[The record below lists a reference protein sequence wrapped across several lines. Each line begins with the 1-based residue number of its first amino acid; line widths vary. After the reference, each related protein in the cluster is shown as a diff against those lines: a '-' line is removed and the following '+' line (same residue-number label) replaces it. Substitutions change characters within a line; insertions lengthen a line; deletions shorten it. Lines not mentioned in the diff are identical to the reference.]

1 MKNVEY
7 NALLKMHLCGLKA
20 KYFPRTVYSK
30 TRNFLFKQLELSEG
44 TSRALRILNKG
55 REYLLPKPEED
66 LDAESAEEHSDLP
79 EQSSESSSDD
89 SSSETSESSC
99 ESYNVDEDESSEE
112 LSSVEETE
120 TASMVERAPTT
131 SDEVPSNL
139 AVVLGEGISQISE
152 SDYQTALASTSSAD
166 DVVNTVQGYDNIE
179 DDMQQYV
186 NDNCSGK
193 WRFNSKYLR
202 KIHIV
207 VSEGKYKKKKCC
219 LYCPF
224 EDIKDATMVA
234 KLHRHLQSF
243 HQRELRVSNLRR
255 INQEIE
261 ELEGSKEI
269 ATTERDLRKLHKEK
283 DQTYRLITYE
293 GQYKYKIAV
302 FKKCIE
308 RNRFTDKLIVVRD
321 PTETENPTADNYAPC
336 PDCLGFF
343 MRKTMYRHKLDCP
356 AVTKSSHK
364 EGKNKNI
371 KAAIFALMLEIK
383 ANHNTPFQ
391 EFLYNNLRNDPVA
404 ELIRNDP
411 LIKYVGE
418 YYFNK
423 RKSDEGYNQIR
434 DRMRIMA
441 KLVLQLECSYLIELI
456 RPDMWSRVKEAV
468 SKNFAKS
475 YQVKMGSILKT
486 AAAFLQNQA
495 FVWEKKEI
503 SQQAKQFQKIID
515 TEWAQ
520 ISAPAKYE

>member
-1 MKNVEY
+1 MVLERNIFSE
-7 NALLKMHLCGLKA
+7 LC
-20 KYFPRTVYSK
+20 FPERI
-30 TRNFLFKQLELSEG
+30 RFFLFKQLELSEG

-55 REYLLPKPEED
+55 REYLTPKPEED
-66 LDAESAEEHSDLP
+66 VDSDSAEEHSDIP
-79 EQSSESSSDD
+79 EQSSESS
-89 SSSETSESSC
+89 SESSC
-99 ESYNVDEDESSEE
+99 ESYNVDEDEGSEE
-112 LSSVEETE
+112 LSSEEETK
-120 TASMVERAPTT
+120 TASTAERAPSTPNKV
-131 SDEVPSNL
+131 SSNQT
-139 AVVLGEGISQISE
+139 VVLGEGISQISE
-152 SDYQTALASTSSAD
+152 SSYQTALASTSSAGPD
-166 DVVNTVQGYDNIE
+166 DVANTMEGYDNIE

-186 NDNCSGK
+186 NANCSGK

-219 LYCPF
+219 PYCPF

-234 KLHRHLQSF
+234 KLHLQSF

-255 INQEIE
+255 INLEIE

-269 ATTERDLRKLHKEK
+269 ATSERDLRKLHKEK
-283 DQTYRLITYE
+283 DQTYRLISYE
-293 GQYKYKIAV
+293 GQYKYNIAV

-308 RNRFTDKLIVVRD
+308 TNRFTDKLIVVRD
-321 PTETENPTADNYAPC
+321 PTEMENPTADNYAPC

-404 ELIRNDP
+404 ELIRIDP

-495 FVWEKKEI
+495 FVWVKKEI
-503 SQQAKQFQKIID
+503 SQQAKHFQKIID

>member
-1 MKNVEY
+1 MD
-7 NALLKMHLCGLKA
+7 
-20 KYFPRTVYSK
+20 S
-30 TRNFLFKQLELSEG
+30 
-44 TSRALRILNKG
+44 
-55 REYLLPKPEED
+55 D
-66 LDAESAEEHSDLP
+66 SAEEHSDIP

-89 SSSETSESSC
+89 SSSETSESPC
-99 ESYNVDEDESSEE
+99 ESYNVDEDEGSEE
-112 LSSVEETE
+112 LSSEDETK
-120 TASMVERAPTT
+120 TASTAERAT
-131 SDEVPSNL
+131 STPNKVSNQT
-139 AVVLGEGISQISE
+139 VVLGEGISQISE
-152 SDYQTALASTSSAD
+152 SSYQTALASTSSAGPD
-166 DVVNTVQGYDNIE
+166 DVANTMEGYDNIE

-186 NDNCSGK
+186 NANCSGK

-202 KIHIV
+202 KTHIV

-219 LYCPF
+219 PYCPF
-224 EDIKDATMVA
+224 EDIKDATMAA
-234 KLHRHLQSF
+234 KLHPHLQSF

-255 INQEIE
+255 INLEIE

-293 GQYKYKIAV
+293 GQYKYNIAV

-308 RNRFTDKLIVVRD
+308 TNRFTDKLIVVRD

-411 LIKYVGE
+411 LMKYVG
-418 YYFNK
+418 K
-423 RKSDEGYNQIR
+423 IRRGLQSDQGQNANHGQT
-434 DRMRIMA
+434 
-441 KLVLQLECSYLIELI
+441 CSPTGMLIF
-456 RPDMWSRVKEAV
+456 D
-468 SKNFAKS
+468 
-475 YQVKMGSILKT
+475 
-486 AAAFLQNQA
+486 
-495 FVWEKKEI
+495 
-503 SQQAKQFQKIID
+503 
-515 TEWAQ
+515 
-520 ISAPAKYE
+520 